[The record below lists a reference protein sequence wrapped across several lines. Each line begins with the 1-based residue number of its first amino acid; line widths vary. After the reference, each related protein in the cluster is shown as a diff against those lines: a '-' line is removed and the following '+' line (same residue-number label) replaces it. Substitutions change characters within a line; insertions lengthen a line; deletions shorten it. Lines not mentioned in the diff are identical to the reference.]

1 MRRSKLLV
9 RMYAA
14 IQEDLPHFSS
24 CKSTGQSYWGS
35 KWARLCVQDGPDFK
49 TVTHW
54 QLLSLL
60 TGTMG
65 RPGDVMKCH
74 LRELLLY
81 FFSSFLAKIYWGELS
96 AQFAIKPSCEVFER
110 SCLNS
115 PIFLSVK
122 FAARRTRVL
131 ISVSLRNSPHSFYRE
146 VFSSISHRALTFSYP
161 ENKTVQQF
169 SQYEL

>member
-1 MRRSKLLV
+1 MQQSSRTYPTSAHAKALDKITECLSERGYVFRMNPTLKLWL
-9 RMYAA
+9 
-14 IQEDLPHFSS
+14 IGNCFHCLQ
-24 CKSTGQSYWGS
+24 
-35 KWARLCVQDGPDFK
+35 
-49 TVTHW
+49 
-54 QLLSLL
+54 
-60 TGTMG
+60 GTMG
-65 RPGDVMKCH
+65 HPGDVMKCH

-131 ISVSLRNSPHSFYRE
+131 ISVSLRNSPHSLYRE
-146 VFSSISHRALTFSYP
+146 VFSSISHRGLTFSYP

-169 SQYEL
+169 SQYGL

>member
-1 MRRSKLLV
+1 MQRSRRTYPTSAHAKALDQITEGPSERGYVFRMDPTSKLWL
-9 RMYAA
+9 
-14 IQEDLPHFSS
+14 
-24 CKSTGQSYWGS
+24 TGNCFHCLQ
-35 KWARLCVQDGPDFK
+35 
-49 TVTHW
+49 
-54 QLLSLL
+54 
-60 TGTMG
+60 GTMG

-81 FFSSFLAKIYWGELS
+81 FFSFLAKIYWGELS